1 MSEELNQL
9 NELSTTQTDHEY
21 GGAATACTPTASP
34 PLTWTATG

>member
-21 GGAATACTPTASP
+21 GGLRPV
-34 PLTWTATG
+34 LQQHHRR